1 MKELLAKLL
10 ELKESERLLKEE
22 RYLLEGE
29 IYTQVE
35 SMLNDDKTITVHADG
50 YKLSVKPTFS
60 VKVDQEMASTRPDLF
75 KVKYEM
81 SYSQYKKAS
90 GVDDY
95 VTINQTKPNFGVE
108 LVGV

>member
-10 ELKESERLLKEE
+10 ELKEKERLLKEE
-22 RYLLEGE
+22 RFVLEGE
-29 IYTQVE
+29 IYTQIQDK
-35 SMLNDDKTITVHADG
+35 LNDDKTITVNVDG

-60 VKVDQEMASTRPDLF
+60 VKVDQEMAATRPELF

-81 SYSQYKKAS
+81 SYSQYKKVK

-95 VTINQTKPNFGVE
+95 VTINQTKPNFSVE
-108 LVGV
+108 VVG